1 MEQMERSW
9 KGKRGTKKE
18 ALSHSSPVVG
28 RTKQTIFISFM
39 VVLISANRLFSSAFP
54 WQVLPFSRPTYV
66 NRSFVFPAYFLTVFD
81 ERGTRKKRK
90 EKERKKVKEIRNSE
104 GGNERRDLGKKKK
117 KKKKKKKR
125 RIVE

>member
-1 MEQMERSW
+1 MDGTDGTKLERE
-9 KGKRGTKKE
+9 KGDKKE
-18 ALSHSSPVVG
+18 ALSHGSPVVG

-81 ERGTRKKRK
+81 ARGTR
-90 EKERKKVKEIRNSE
+90 ERKKGKEKKE
-104 GGNERRDLGKKKK
+104 G
-117 KKKKKKKR
+117 
-125 RIVE
+125 

>member
-1 MEQMERSW
+1 MGVENGVRVDGADGTKLERE
-9 KGKRGTKKE
+9 KGNKKE
-18 ALSHSSPVVG
+18 ALSHGSPVVG

-81 ERGTRKKRK
+81 QRERKKKKRK
-90 EKERKKVKEIRNSE
+90 ERRLKK
-104 GGNERRDLGKKKK
+104 
-117 KKKKKKKR
+117 
-125 RIVE
+125 